1 MYATLSVIDYECLA
15 SSLNPTIH
23 WSAIPLRSWSFLNL
37 FRIAEEAWS
46 WCQILVHARFQ
57 LRVGYAPVTILSR
70 AGYDYAALLSRFC
83 GASFPWRFY
92 YDPTKTMKIRL
103 RLVYADG
110 DAVAT
115 LLRTMRWSYAFVVIL
130 VPFLYKIDS

>member
-1 MYATLSVIDYECLA
+1 MEFLKLIPNRRRSVD
-15 SSLNPTIH
+15 
-23 WSAIPLRSWSFLNL
+23 
-37 FRIAEEAWS
+37 
-46 WCQILVHARFQ
+46 LVSNVGTPRFQ

-115 LLRTMRWSYAFVVIL
+115 MLRPRRWSYAFVAIL
-130 VPFLYKIDS
+130 IPFLYKIDS